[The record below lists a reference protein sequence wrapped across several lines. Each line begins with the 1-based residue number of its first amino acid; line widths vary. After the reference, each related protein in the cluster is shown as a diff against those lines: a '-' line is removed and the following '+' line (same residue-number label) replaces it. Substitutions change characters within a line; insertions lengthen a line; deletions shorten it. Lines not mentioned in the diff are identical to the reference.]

1 MNVITLIACELSP
14 LTGDKGS
21 SWPIILFVAAAAAI
35 LAVLF
40 LLKKK

>member
-1 MNVITLIACELSP
+1 MEFTAFLANVVSP
-14 LTGDKGS
+14 ATGDKAS